1 MQKHLNI
8 IQKKILKIYL
18 IFYENNYKKLKENND
33 NDKYLQKQ
41 KRKMIV
47 FLDHIRKLFK
57 S

>member
-41 KRKMIV
+41 KRKMIF